1 MSFSFFINMEPL
13 LISIAEDNI
22 SKMWE
27 NMEDN
32 TIIGFLDHS
41 RIEDN
46 FRYGFIAITAIVNFV
61 ESFLNTII
69 RDCIYS
75 RSSFG
80 SKGYTENEESID
92 IEDRDKKLKQNI
104 VKKIDFICN
113 YYGVERSSIKGGK
126 EFFKFSELNKIR
138 NDLVHYKIKWE
149 CEGISISDFSLSKGK
164 TFKNFFQKKSLSN
177 ELKNAKELC
186 EKIAI
191 SSKLTMNRSAQFIE
205 CNGRDGLTSCV
216 FDSNKILIDPT
227 RIL

>member
-27 NMEDN
+27 NMEDD
-32 TIIGFLDHS
+32 TILGFLDHS

-75 RSSFG
+75 KSSIG
-80 SKGYTENEESID
+80 PKGYTENEKPID
-92 IEDRDKKLKQNI
+92 IDDRDKKLKQNI
-104 VKKIDFICN
+104 IEKINFICS
-113 YYGVERSSIKGGK
+113 YYGIERSSIKGSK
-126 EFFKFSELNKIR
+126 EFSDFSELKEIR
-138 NDLVHYKIKWE
+138 NNLVHYKIKWE
-149 CEGISISDFSLSKGK
+149 CEGISISDFSLSKDK
-164 TFKNFFQKKSLSN
+164 TFKNFFSKKSLNN

-186 EKIAI
+186 KIIAI
-191 SSKLTMNRSAQFIE
+191 SSKLTMNSSAQFIE
-205 CNGRDGLTSCV
+205 CNGRDGLTSCI

-227 RIL
+227 RKL

>member
-27 NMEDN
+27 NMDDD
-32 TIIGFLDHS
+32 IILGFLDHS
-41 RIEDN
+41 KIEDN

-69 RDCIYS
+69 RDCICS
-75 RSSFG
+75 KSSIG
-80 SKGYTENEESID
+80 SKLYAENEESID
-92 IEDRDKKLKQNI
+92 IDDMNKKLKLNI
-104 VKKIDFICN
+104 TEKIDFICN
-113 YYGVERSSIKGGK
+113 HYEIEKSLIKGGK
-126 EFFKFSELNKIR
+126 EFFGFSKLNKIR
-138 NDLVHYKIKWE
+138 NNLVHYKIKWE
-149 CEGISISDFSLSKGK
+149 CEGISILDFSLSKNK
-164 TFKNFFQKKSLSN
+164 TFKNFFQKESLNN

-191 SSKLTMNRSAQFIE
+191 LSKLTMNRSAQFIE

>member
-27 NMEDN
+27 NMEDD
-32 TIIGFLDHS
+32 TILGFLDHS

-75 RSSFG
+75 KSSIG
-80 SKGYTENEESID
+80 SKVYTGNVESID
-92 IEDRDKKLKQNI
+92 IDDRDKKLRQNI
-104 VKKIDFICN
+104 TKKIDFICK
-113 YYGVERSSIKGGK
+113 YYEVERSSIKDSK
-126 EFFKFSELNKIR
+126 EFLRFSELNEIR
-138 NDLVHYKIKWE
+138 NNLVHYKIKWE
-149 CEGISISDFSLSKGK
+149 CEGISISDFILPKNK
-164 TFKNFFQKKSLSN
+164 TFKNFFQKESLNN
-177 ELKNAKELC
+177 ELGNAKELC

-191 SSKLTMNRSAQFIE
+191 SSKLTMNRSAQVIE

-227 RIL
+227 KIL